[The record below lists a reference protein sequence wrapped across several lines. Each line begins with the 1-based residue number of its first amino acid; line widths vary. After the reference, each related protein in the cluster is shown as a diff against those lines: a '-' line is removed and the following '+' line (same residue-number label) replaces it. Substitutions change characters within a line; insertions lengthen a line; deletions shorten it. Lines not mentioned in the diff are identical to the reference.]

1 MITVPR
7 NNLTASHDFLHASHP
22 INGIFIASCSMLILV
37 AAINMFITGCGKEE
51 GRYVGAVYYPVNE
64 QGQTYGSSALA
75 YENLPEEVSALEAID
90 YMPDLVSAV
99 GEDGTEGYI
108 LKEDFLP
115 SAIPSSPEEAIQM
128 QSNGA
133 FDHEEVPLYAS
144 DGETV
149 LGIYVNGY

>member
-1 MITVPR
+1 MKQAMGHTGVSTTSFKPQ
-7 NNLTASHDFLHASHP
+7 SFLACCVLLLA
-22 INGIFIASCSMLILV
+22 IACLFTM
-37 AAINMFITGCGKEE
+37 GCDKEE
-51 GRYVGAVYYPVNE
+51 GRYVGSVYYPVNE
-64 QGQTYGSSALA
+64 QGQTYGPSALA
-75 YENLPEEVSALEAID
+75 YENLPEGVSALEAID

-115 SAIPSSPEEAIQM
+115 SAIPSSPEEAIRM
-128 QSNGA
+128 QNNGT

-149 LGIYVNGY
+149 LGVYANGY

>member
-1 MITVPR
+1 
-7 NNLTASHDFLHASHP
+7 
-22 INGIFIASCSMLILV
+22 ML
-37 AAINMFITGCGKEE
+37 ITGCGKEE
-51 GRYVGAVYYPVNE
+51 GRFVGSVYYPVNE

-115 SAIPSSPEEAIQM
+115 PATPSSPEEAIQM
-128 QSNGA
+128 QNSGT
-133 FDHEEVPLYAS
+133 FDHKEVPLYAS
-144 DGETV
+144 DGKTV
-149 LGIYVNGY
+149 LGTYSYGY

>member
-1 MITVPR
+1 MKQAMGHTGVSTTSFNPQ
-7 NNLTASHDFLHASHP
+7 SFLACCVLLLA
-22 INGIFIASCSMLILV
+22 IACLFTM
-37 AAINMFITGCGKEE
+37 GCDKEE
-51 GRYVGAVYYPVNE
+51 GRYVGSVYYPVNE

-108 LKEDFLP
+108 PKEDFLP

-128 QSNGA
+128 QNNGT

-149 LGIYVNGY
+149 LGVYANGY

>member
-1 MITVPR
+1 MKRAMGRTGVSTISFKPQPFLACCVLLLAITC
-7 NNLTASHDFLHASHP
+7 LFT
-22 INGIFIASCSMLILV
+22 M
-37 AAINMFITGCGKEE
+37 GCDKEE
-51 GRYVGAVYYPVNE
+51 GRYVGSVYYPVNE

-128 QSNGA
+128 QNNGT
-133 FDHEEVPLYAS
+133 FDHEEVPLYAY

-149 LGIYVNGY
+149 LGVYANGY